1 MQNNPYTFI
10 IIGRSGSGKGTQL
23 KMLKGYLE
31 KNTPNIS
38 VQSYICGDAFRAFD
52 MQNSFVSNLTKD
64 LRNQGNYLPDFIAT
78 TLLFRDQIFNTI
90 NTTDHVFFDGYPR
103 SVRQL
108 EDCNHLL
115 KYVGRSTPIFLDI
128 VVSKEEV
135 SKRMLLRKR
144 ADDSVE
150 GIEKRQQE
158 FDRTIVPMIEEIK
171 KDSSC
176 MYITVDGMGT
186 LEEVHQN
193 VLKAL
198 KPILGYE

>member
-1 MQNNPYTFI
+1 MQKNPYTFI

-31 KNTPNIS
+31 KNTPNVS

-52 MQNSFVSNLTKD
+52 TQNSFISNLTRD

-90 NTTDHVFFDGYPR
+90 NTTDHLFFDGYPR

-108 EDCNHLL
+108 EDCSSLL
-115 KYVGRSTPIFLDI
+115 TYVGRKAPIFLDI

-144 ADDSVE
+144 ADDSIE

-158 FDRTIVPMIEEIK
+158 FDRTIVPMIEAIK
-171 KDSSC
+171 KDNDIL
-176 MYITVDGMGT
+176 YIAVDGMGT
-186 LEEVHQN
+186 PEEVHQN

-198 KPILGYE
+198 APVFNYE